1 MPWLFLLFVLVPATE
16 LYLLIQL
23 SNLIGGF
30 ETFGVVVATGLL
42 GSYMAK
48 SQGMAVWTALNKKLS
63 TGQVPGDELTDG
75 AIILVSGTLLIT
87 PGVLTDV
94 VGFLGLIPWTR
105 ALYRLA
111 LKRFLKGRSG
121 VQMSFGGFAAQQS
134 RPESHSHAAPEKPF
148 VSGSAAGFK
157 SAQDP
162 TVLVSGKAKTRPD
175 EKPVLD

>member
-1 MPWLFLLFVLVPATE
+1 MPWLFLLFVVVPATE

-30 ETFGVVVATGLL
+30 ETFGVVIATGLL

-87 PGVLTDV
+87 PGILTDV
-94 VGFLGLIPWTR
+94 IGFLGLIPWTR
-105 ALYRLA
+105 ALYRII
-111 LKRFLKGRSG
+111 LKRFLAGRSG
-121 VQMSFGGFAAQQS
+121 VQMSFGGFTGFAGPQSQQYSEAQ
-134 RPESHSHAAPEKPF
+134 K
-148 VSGSAAGFK
+148 
-157 SAQDP
+157 P
-162 TVLVSGKAKTRPD
+162 TVEVSGKAKTRPED
-175 EKPVLD
+175 KPILD